1 MLHEAK
7 AREFNPAASGKP
19 MADILIVEDEFLVAL
34 DLEDILSQA
43 GYSVAGI
50 VSDFHG
56 ASAVAKAPRVA
67 LVDLNLRDGPTG
79 NAIAWRLAQTFG
91 TSIIFVTANP
101 DQICSPPKTA
111 IGYVQK
117 PFKAESIVRAVKDAF
132 EGFRP
137 PGTAISAYL

>member
-7 AREFNPAASGKP
+7 AREFNPRTSGKP
-19 MADILIVEDEFLVAL
+19 MAGILIVEDEFLVAL
-34 DLEDILSQA
+34 DLEDILSRA

-56 ASAVAKAPRVA
+56 ASAVAQAPRVA

-117 PFKAESIVRAVKDAF
+117 PFKAESIVRAVRDAI
-132 EGFRP
+132 EGQRP
-137 PGTAISAYL
+137 VGASFSAYN